1 LSDLK
6 VKNLKNLITL
16 HCYNNLLEDLNCS
29 DLEYLEDL
37 NCANN
42 VSCTKHEG
50 YSHCRNNDECVV
62 EGFSKI
68 EINNCKNLKFLD
80 AAENTLESLEFP
92 YLPSLTHLS
101 AQI

>member
-1 LSDLK
+1 MSDLK

-50 YSHCRNNDECVV
+50 YSH
-62 EGFSKI
+62 
-68 EINNCKNLKFLD
+68 
-80 AAENTLESLEFP
+80 P
-92 YLPSLTHLS
+92 YLKELCEDINPNSEVITE
-101 AQI
+101 QILKRIIK